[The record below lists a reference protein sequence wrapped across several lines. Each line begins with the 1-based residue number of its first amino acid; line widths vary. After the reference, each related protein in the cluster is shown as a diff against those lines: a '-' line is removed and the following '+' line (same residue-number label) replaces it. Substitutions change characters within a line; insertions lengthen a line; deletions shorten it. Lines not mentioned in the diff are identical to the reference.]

1 MIDKEIQSVLI
12 ETPFYVNV
20 IKSIEEFKSRC
31 KYGEVWIKGVVHQ
44 GKVYEVAAIKENEG
58 KKEVDRFRKSS

>member
-1 MIDKEIQSVLI
+1 MINKDI
-12 ETPFYVNV
+12 ESALTRTPFYAMA